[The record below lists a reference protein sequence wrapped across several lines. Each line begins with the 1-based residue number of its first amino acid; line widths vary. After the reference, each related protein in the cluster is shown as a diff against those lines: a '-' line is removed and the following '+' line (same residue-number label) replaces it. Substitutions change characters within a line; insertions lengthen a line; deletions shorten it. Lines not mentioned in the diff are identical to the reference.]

1 MLAEVAAIRRIFDVI
16 GVLHFLRRD
25 EFMTKVVAFHE
36 IQSDLP
42 LMAGIAWA
50 FGRHGHCVRL
60 ELLMGNQGKIRT
72 VHTAAKCHDTGFH
85 LAQNAPEVMFLLKHP
100 NIVTESLKPSNDKG
114 LSVESP

>member
-16 GVLHFLRRD
+16 GVLHFLRCD

-36 IQSDLP
+36 IQSDLS

-50 FGRHGHCVRL
+50 LVCHGQCLQL

-72 VHTAAKCHDTGFH
+72 VHAPAKCHDTGFH
-85 LAQNAPEVMFLLKHP
+85 VAQNAPQVMFLLKHP
-100 NIVTESLKPSNDKG
+100 NIVTDR
-114 LSVESP
+114 